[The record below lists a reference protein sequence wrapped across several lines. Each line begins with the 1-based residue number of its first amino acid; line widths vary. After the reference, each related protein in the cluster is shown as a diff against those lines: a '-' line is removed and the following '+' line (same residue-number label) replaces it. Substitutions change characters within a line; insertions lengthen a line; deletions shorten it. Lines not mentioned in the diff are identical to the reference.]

1 MSIIAFIAE
10 FIKCDYGAMGV
21 LFVVFFY
28 LFRNRNICQAGILL
42 IVYIIMTGNQPN
54 LFLVLAALIIL
65 LYNGRKGM
73 EMNKYF
79 FYLFYPVHIVVLYF
93 LTRILRILV

>member
-1 MSIIAFIAE
+1 M
-10 FIKCDYGAMGV
+10 
-21 LFVVFFY
+21 
-28 LFRNRNICQAGILL
+28 
-42 IVYIIMTGNQPN
+42 IMTGNQPN

-65 LYNGRKGM
+65 LYNGRKGR

-93 LTRILRILV
+93 LTLILRILV